1 MENKYIDRLL
11 PFLSWFPLVNRSTL
25 KSDLV
30 AGITNA
36 FIVLP
41 QGVAFA
47 MIAGLPPEYGLYSA
61 IIPPIIAALFGSS
74 LHLISG
80 PTTAISI
87 VLFSTI
93 SPYAEPGS
101 AKFIE
106 LALTLTFITGVI
118 QLSLGIFRFGTI
130 VNFISHT
137 VVVGFTTGAAMLIA
151 TSQIKHCLGVH
162 IPAGESFL
170 NTWIDIFKKLPE
182 TNLYVLTVASITLIV
197 VVGVKVY
204 NPKWPGMLA
213 AMIVSGFIAYFL
225 GAEEHGITVVGS
237 LPAHLP
243 PLSMPD
249 FDAETMRILVPGS
262 LAISMLGLIEAV
274 SIARSIAIKSKQRI
288 DGNQEFS
295 GQGIANIVGSF
306 FSCYASSGS
315 FTRSGINYAAGAKTP
330 MAAIFAAASL
340 AAILIVVAPLAAYL
354 PIPAMGGIVL
364 VVAYNLIDFH
374 HIKSIFRSGGHETSV
389 LVVTFLS
396 TLFLELEFA
405 IYAGVILS
413 LILYLHQTSKPRIVS
428 RIPDAEANKRSF
440 ITNTDLP
447 ECPQLKIIRI
457 DNSIYFGSVNRVQ
470 QYFEHLRSKSSNQ
483 KHVLVV
489 CSGINFIDIAGA
501 EMLANEA
508 KEWRLRGGGL
518 YLYGVKHKVRLLLQ
532 KGGYLDVIGE
542 ENIFGSKSA
551 AISAIYSKLDKDICR
566 NCPETIFTEC
576 KLTAKANGVAK
587 NESKLSIPALR

>member
-1 MENKYIDRLL
+1 MENKYINKLL
-11 PFLSWFPLVNRSTL
+11 PFLSWLPLVNRSTL

-101 AKFIE
+101 GEFIQ
-106 LALTLTFITGVI
+106 LALTLTFMTGLI
-118 QLSLGIFRFGTI
+118 QFTLGVLRFGTI

-151 TSQIKHCLGVH
+151 TSQIKHCLGVD

-170 NTWIDIFKKLPE
+170 HTWIDVFVKLPE
-182 TNLYVLTVASITLIV
+182 TNFYVLSVASVTLII
-197 VVGVKVY
+197 VVGMKVY
-204 NPKWPGMLA
+204 NPKLPGMLVAMVA
-213 AMIVSGFIAYFL
+213 AGLVAYFL
-225 GAEEHGITVVGS
+225 GAEEHAIRVVGS
-237 LPAHLP
+237 LPSHLP
-243 PLSMPD
+243 PFSMPD
-249 FDAETMRILVPGS
+249 FDAKTIRVLAPGS
-262 LAISMLGLIEAV
+262 LAVAMLGLIEAV

-288 DGNQEFS
+288 DGNQEFT
-295 GQGIANIVGSF
+295 GQGVANIFGSF

-315 FTRSGINYAAGAKTP
+315 FTRSGINYSAGAKTP
-330 MAAIFAAASL
+330 MAAIFAAISL
-340 AAILIVVAPLAAYL
+340 AAILFIVAPLAAYL

-374 HIKSIFRSGGHETSV
+374 HIKSILRSGGHETSV
-389 LVVTFLS
+389 LVVTFLA

-413 LILYLHQTSKPRIVS
+413 LILYLHNTSKPRIVS
-428 RIPDAEANKRSF
+428 RIPDIESSNRSF

-447 ECPQLKIIRI
+447 ECPQFKIIRI

-483 KHVLVV
+483 KYVLVV

-508 KEWRLRGGGL
+508 KEWRFRGGGL
-518 YLYGVKHKVRLLLQ
+518 YLYGMKHKVRSLLK

-542 ENIFGSKSA
+542 ENIFSSKSA
-551 AISAIYSKLDKDICR
+551 AIRAIYEKLDKDICKT
-566 NCPETIFTEC
+566 CPETIFTEC
-576 KLTAKANGVAK
+576 KLTPKTSGVTV
-587 NESKLSIPALR
+587 NDNKLSLPV